1 MKRTLASIIRGIPV
15 FDVHEHHMPDTL
27 LAKDVGLL
35 QLLQESYAGWTQER
49 PYPLPGEPPVTLG
62 AAAGGPAQWRDI
74 AGYVEGGGTNS
85 TVRNMLGSIA
95 ELHGLGSAPITEKNW
110 ADLDARIRRNRS
122 DPGWPAAVLDR
133 AGIATAISDPYKD
146 PLMDVR
152 AALGARYYSVL
163 RINAFAVG
171 WNGESRDHNGNN
183 AWELLARIGAQP
195 RSFDEY
201 LAALSLLVDGL
212 PGLHKVGLKNALA
225 YDRSVNFDDV
235 DVELARSAWGR
246 PDPAPA
252 ERKAFGDVVVDRLCR
267 LAGER
272 DIPFQMHLGS
282 GLIRGSRPIEAA
294 GLIERNPRTR
304 FLLMHLAYPWSDE
317 LLGMAFVYRNI
328 WIDLTWSWLLSPSRF
343 RVAFRQA
350 VDSLPGESRM
360 MLGGDTWH
368 AEEAYGAIGMARR
381 LIGET
386 LDSCVRDRDF
396 RPSDAERLGRKIL
409 HDNAAAFFRIGWG
422 AGRSGSSHGCPGA
435 HDRSITGV

>member
-1 MKRTLASIIRGIPV
+1 MGLAAWLHGIPV
-15 FDVHEHHMPDTL
+15 IDVHEHHMPDTL

-35 QLLQESYAGWTQER
+35 RLLQESYAGWTQER

-62 AAAGGPAQWRDI
+62 AAPGGAAARWKDI
-74 AGYVEGGGTNS
+74 AAYVEASGANAA
-85 TVRNMLGSIA
+85 VRNMLASIA
-95 ELHGLGSAPITEKNW
+95 ELHGMGAAPITEKSW
-110 ADLDARIRRNRS
+110 AELDARVRRRHA
-122 DPGWPAAVLDR
+122 DPGWPAAVMER
-133 AGIATAISDPYKD
+133 AGVATAISDPYKD

-152 AALGARYYSVL
+152 AELGERYYSVL

-171 WNGESRDHNGNN
+171 WNGESRDHNGHA
-183 AWELLARIGAQP
+183 AWELLARIGVKP
-195 RSFDEY
+195 RSFDDY
-201 LAALSLLVDGL
+201 LAALPLLLDRL
-212 PGLHKVGLKNALA
+212 SGLHKVGLKNALA

-235 DVELARSAWGR
+235 DLDLARGAWGKT
-246 PDPAPA
+246 DPAPG
-252 ERKAFGDVVVDRLCR
+252 ERKAFGDVVIDRLCR

-272 DIPFQMHLGS
+272 DIPMQMHLGS
-282 GLIRGSRPIEAA
+282 GLIRGSRPLEAA

-350 VDSLPGESRM
+350 VDVLPDESRM

-368 AEEAYGAIGMARR
+368 AEEAYGAIGRARR

-386 LDSCVRDRDF
+386 LDSCVKDRDF
-396 RPSDAERLGRKIL
+396 RLPDAERLGRKIL
-409 HDNAAAFFRIGWG
+409 HDNAAAFFRL
-422 AGRSGSSHGCPGA
+422 
-435 HDRSITGV
+435 

>member
-1 MKRTLASIIRGIPV
+1 MGLESYLRGVPV
-15 FDVHEHHMPDTL
+15 IDVHEHHMPDTL
-27 LAKDVGLL
+27 TGKDVGLL

-62 AAAGGPAQWRDI
+62 AASGGAARWEDI
-74 AGYVEGGGTNS
+74 AAYVEGSGTNAA
-85 TVRNMLGSIA
+85 VRNLLAAIT
-95 ELHGLGSAPITEKNW
+95 ELHGLGAGPVTERNW
-110 ADLDARIRRNRS
+110 AELDARIRRRYAQ
-122 DPGWPAAVLDR
+122 PGWPAAVMDR
-133 AGIATAISDPYKD
+133 AGVAAAISDPYTS

-152 AALGARYYSVL
+152 SALGERYYSVL

-171 WNGESRDHNGNN
+171 WNGESRDHNGHNGR
-183 AWELLARIGAQP
+183 ELLARIGAQP
-195 RSFDEY
+195 RSFDDY
-201 LAALSLLVDGL
+201 LAALPVLLDRL

-235 DVELARSAWGR
+235 NLDLARGAWDAA
-246 PDPAPA
+246 DPSPA
-252 ERKAFGDVVVDRLCR
+252 EKKAFGDVVVDRLCR

-282 GLIRGSRPIEAA
+282 GLIRGSRPLEAA

-350 VDSLPGESRM
+350 VDSLPDESRM

-368 AEEAYGAIGMARR
+368 AEEAYGAIGLARR

-386 LDSCVRDRDF
+386 LGSCVKDREF
-396 RPSDAERLGRKIL
+396 RSSDAERLGRKIL
-409 HDNAAAFFRIGWG
+409 RDNAAAFFRI
-422 AGRSGSSHGCPGA
+422 
-435 HDRSITGV
+435 